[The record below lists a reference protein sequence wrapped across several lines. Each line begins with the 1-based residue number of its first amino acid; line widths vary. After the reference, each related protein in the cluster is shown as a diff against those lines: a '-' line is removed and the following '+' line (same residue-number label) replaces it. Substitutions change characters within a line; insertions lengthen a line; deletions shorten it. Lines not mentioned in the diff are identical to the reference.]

1 MERLS
6 RMAQALRPC
15 GAAATPPPLPHARL
29 LRQNDDGSVLP
40 EDLAM
45 LRREEEE
52 AVAARDYRRAALL
65 AATEE
70 ALRPKPRLTAEECS
84 PTGVEAQ
91 HAFFLEH
98 GFVFLRDVLPPEML
112 PRAQAAWTAAEE
124 RAQAEWEAKMA
135 AGADGLT
142 QQDQRFFDLPNLLS
156 EDDVFIDMVDSPALV
171 PVLSR
176 LTGSEQALNPD
187 STIRAAG

>member
-1 MERLS
+1 M
-6 RMAQALRPC
+6 
-15 GAAATPPPLPHARL
+15 
-29 LRQNDDGSVLP
+29 
-40 EDLAM
+40 
-45 LRREEEE
+45 
-52 AVAARDYRRAALL
+52 
-65 AATEE
+65 
-70 ALRPKPRLTAEECS
+70 
-84 PTGVEAQ
+84 EAQ

-176 LTGSEQALNPD
+176 LTGSEQALSPD
-187 STIRAAG
+187 STLRAAG

>member
-1 MERLS
+1 MLLSTLTRLG
-6 RMAQALRPC
+6 RLGRRLGGIHRPKHILHGQRLDCRRRLRH
-15 GAAATPPPLPHARL
+15 GAVRVGHVDGL
-29 LRQNDDGSVLP
+29 LGL
-40 EDLAM
+40 LH
-45 LRREEEE
+45 RREL
-52 AVAARDYRRAALL
+52 R

-176 LTGSEQALNPD
+176 LTGSEQALSPD